1 MIENETMHTS
11 GTVDRFADERDK
23 LQSDMRELRTAV
35 GLEKP
40 T

>member
-1 MIENETMHTS
+1 MTHGAGLCTRSVNRTDVIENETM
-11 GTVDRFADERDK
+11 
-23 LQSDMRELRTAV
+23 DMRELRTAV

>member
-1 MIENETMHTS
+1 MTETETMHTS
-11 GTVDRFADERDK
+11 GTFDRFADERAK
-23 LQSDMRELRTAV
+23 LQSDTRELRTAV